1 MDASHCQNSQC
12 VGCGYCVGNERQ
24 HRLEGK
30 KHDQGSA
37 FDQAVRKAA
46 QQAAQ
51 QQEQQAQQ
59 QQQPPT
65 TVAAQAVPAPQATPE
80 PRGVLVKETTTTTT
94 TTTERVFQPPNAT
107 TLNLT
112 KGVLLD
118 RTTSNL
124 SAWAGSGGGNS
135 KSTSNSNSDTPVTV
149 FIHVGKC
156 GSTTIRDVL
165 HRLQDKTPHDE
176 WLCALE
182 AKHGKGKITAHDVW
196 PKTCDGAEVL
206 LRADYGACGYLD
218 RPCRYLVTLREPMS
232 RLVSEYQ
239 YFCRE
244 CREQGKF
251 CGKDVTTGCPDLSFL
266 DWAEKHAN
274 QYTRHF
280 SHAYVT
286 ADEYY
291 DSYVHGFAGLP
302 KLEDRD
308 VDAAAAMLS
317 GKIGHDVKLLWTEE
331 LDHGWHELAEWM
343 PGTRVSAQLKQL
355 LRTTDTSELHSN
367 ENDSTGRYWPTP
379 QEKARSCGYNWADCQ
394 LYERLSGRKC
404 QCGQ

>member
-1 MDASHCQNSQC
+1 MCAS
-12 VGCGYCVGNERQ
+12 
-24 HRLEGK
+24 
-30 KHDQGSA
+30 
-37 FDQAVRKAA
+37 
-46 QQAAQ
+46 
-51 QQEQQAQQ
+51 
-59 QQQPPT
+59 
-65 TVAAQAVPAPQATPE
+65 
-80 PRGVLVKETTTTTT
+80 
-94 TTTERVFQPPNAT
+94 
-107 TLNLT
+107 
-112 KGVLLD
+112 
-118 RTTSNL
+118 
-124 SAWAGSGGGNS
+124 
-135 KSTSNSNSDTPVTV
+135 
-149 FIHVGKC
+149 
-156 GSTTIRDVL
+156 
-165 HRLQDKTPHDE
+165 
-176 WLCALE
+176 ALE
-182 AKHGKGKITAHDVW
+182 PAATVSHRGSSAAHPWKPWV
-196 PKTCDGAEVL
+196 PRARARPSSLTRTLARCCGA
-206 LRADYGACGYLD
+206 D
-218 RPCRYLVTLREPMS
+218 
-232 RLVSEYQ
+232 
-239 YFCRE
+239 FCRE

-291 DSYVHGFAGLP
+291 DSYVHSFAGLP

-343 PGTRVSAQLKQL
+343 PGTRVGAQLKQM

-379 QEKARSCGYNWADCQ
+379 QEKTRACGYNWADCQ